1 MPDSSAQFP
10 PVQAQAVD
18 ATPTPNDAGA
28 RRKSQLRLLGVALA
42 VGAIAY
48 GAYYMTVAARYVS
61 TDNAYVDADTAM
73 ITPLISA
80 PVAQVHVKNTD
91 NVQAGQTLVELDQA
105 DAKLALSEAQAN
117 LASASANYTR
127 ARLDLSRR
135 QALSAGGAVSGDE
148 LSTAQNAFATTKASI
163 AAAQARVDSAKLEL
177 SRTVIK
183 TPIAGV
189 VTDKNVQIGE
199 RVDQGRKLMV
209 IVPLTSVYVDA
220 NFKEVQL
227 RQVQPG
233 QKAEL
238 VSDLYGDKVKY
249 RGTVTGLSGG
259 TGSAFSLIPAQNATG
274 NWIKVVQ
281 RVPVRIAL
289 DQEDVKAHPLRV
301 GLSMRVKIDLQSGQ
315 QK

>member
-1 MPDSSAQFP
+1 MPDSSPQIP
-10 PVQAQAVD
+10 PVASQ
-18 ATPTPNDAGA
+18 ATPAPAANDAST
-28 RRKSQLRLLGVALA
+28 RRKSQLRILGVVLA
-42 VGAIAY
+42 VGALAY
-48 GAYYMTVAARYVS
+48 GGYYMTVASRYVS

-80 PVAQVHVKNTD
+80 PVAEVFVKNTD
-91 NVQAGQTLVELDQA
+91 NVAAGQTLVELDQS

-117 LASASANYTR
+117 LASASANFAR

-148 LSTAQNAFATTKASI
+148 LSTAQNAFATTKAEI
-163 AAAQARVDSAKLEL
+163 AAAQARVDSAKLGL

-227 RQVQPG
+227 RKVQPG
-233 QKAEL
+233 QSAEL

-289 DQEDVKAHPLRV
+289 NQDDVKAHPLRV
-301 GLSMRVKIDLQSGQ
+301 GLSMRVKIDLESGQ
-315 QK
+315 SK

>member
-1 MPDSSAQFP
+1 MPDSSPQIP
-10 PVQAQAVD
+10 PAVAQA
-18 ATPTPNDAGA
+18 TPAPVANDAGA
-28 RRKSQLRLLGVALA
+28 RRKSQLRILGVVLA
-42 VGAIAY
+42 VGALAY
-48 GAYYMTVAARYVS
+48 GAYYMTVASRYVS

-80 PVAQVHVKNTD
+80 PVAQVFVKNTD
-91 NVQAGQTLVELDQA
+91 NVEAGQTLVELDQS

-117 LASASANYTR
+117 LASASANFAR

-148 LSTAQNAFATTKASI
+148 LSTAQNAFATTTAEI

-227 RQVQPG
+227 RKVQPG
-233 QKAEL
+233 QTAEL

-289 DQEDVKAHPLRV
+289 NQEDVTAHPLRV
-301 GLSMRVKIDLQSGQ
+301 GLSMRVKIDLDSGQ
-315 QK
+315 SK

>member
-1 MPDSSAQFP
+1 MPDSSPQLP
-10 PVQAQAVD
+10 PAAAQA
-18 ATPTPNDAGA
+18 AAAPAQNDAGA
-28 RRKSQLRLLGVALA
+28 RRKSQLRLLGVVLA
-42 VGAIAY
+42 IGAVAY
-48 GAYYMTVAARYVS
+48 GVYFMTVAARYVS

-80 PVAQVHVKNTD
+80 PVAQVFVKNTD
-91 NVQAGQTLVELDQA
+91 NVQAGQTLVELDQS

-117 LASASANYTR
+117 LASASANFAR

-148 LSTAQNAFATTKASI
+148 LSTAQNAFATTKAEI

-177 SRTVIK
+177 SRTTIK
-183 TPIAGV
+183 TPISGV

-227 RQVQPG
+227 RKVRPG
-233 QKAEL
+233 QQAEL
-238 VSDLYGDKVKY
+238 VSDLYGDEVKY

-289 DQEDVKAHPLRV
+289 NQEDVTAHPLRV
-301 GLSMRVKIDLQSGQ
+301 GLSMRVKIDLESGQ
-315 QK
+315 PK

>member
-1 MPDSSAQFP
+1 MPDSSPQLP
-10 PVQAQAVD
+10 PAAAQA
-18 ATPTPNDAGA
+18 AAAPAPSDAGA
-28 RRKSQLRLLGVALA
+28 RRKSQLRLLGVVLA
-42 VGAIAY
+42 ICAVAY
-48 GAYYMTVAARYVS
+48 GVYFMTVASRYVS

-80 PVAQVHVKNTD
+80 PVAQVFVKNTD
-91 NVQAGQTLVELDQA
+91 NVQAGQTLVELDQS

-117 LASASANYTR
+117 LASASANFAR

-148 LSTAQNAFATTKASI
+148 LSTAQNAFATTRAEI

-177 SRTVIK
+177 SRTTIK
-183 TPIAGV
+183 TPISGV

-227 RQVQPG
+227 RKVRPG
-233 QKAEL
+233 QQAEL
-238 VSDLYGDKVKY
+238 VSDLYGDEVKY

-289 DQEDVKAHPLRV
+289 NQEDVTAHPLRV
-301 GLSMRVKIDLQSGQ
+301 GLSMRVKIDLESGQ
-315 QK
+315 PK

>member
-1 MPDSSAQFP
+1 MPDSSPQIP
-10 PVQAQAVD
+10 PAAAQA
-18 ATPTPNDAGA
+18 TPAPVANDAGA
-28 RRKSQLRLLGVALA
+28 RRKSQLRILGVVLA
-42 VGAIAY
+42 VGALAY
-48 GAYYMTVAARYVS
+48 GAYYMTVASRYVS

-80 PVAQVHVKNTD
+80 PVAQVFVKNTD
-91 NVQAGQTLVELDQA
+91 NVEAGQTLVELDQS

-117 LASASANYTR
+117 LASASANFAR

-148 LSTAQNAFATTKASI
+148 LSTAQNAFATTKAEI

-227 RQVQPG
+227 RKVQPG
-233 QKAEL
+233 QTAEL

-289 DQEDVKAHPLRV
+289 NQDDVKAHPLRV
-301 GLSMRVKIDLQSGQ
+301 GLSMRVKIDLDSGQ
-315 QK
+315 LK

>member
-1 MPDSSAQFP
+1 MPDSSPQTP
-10 PVQAQAVD
+10 PVETQ
-18 ATPTPNDAGA
+18 TPASAANDAST
-28 RRKSQLRLLGVALA
+28 RRKSQLRILGVVLG
-42 VGAIAY
+42 VGALAY
-48 GAYYMTVAARYVS
+48 GAYHMIVASRYVS

-80 PVAQVHVKNTD
+80 PVAKVFVKNTD
-91 NVQAGQTLVELDQA
+91 NVDAGQTLVELDQS

-117 LASASANYTR
+117 LASASANFAR

-148 LSTAQNAFATTKASI
+148 LSTAQNAFATTKAEI

-233 QKAEL
+233 QSAEL

-249 RGTVTGLSGG
+249 RGAVAGLSGG

-289 DQEDVKAHPLRV
+289 NQEDVEAHPLRV
-301 GLSMRVKIDLQSGQ
+301 GLSMRVKIDLKSGPSQ
-315 QK
+315 

>member
-1 MPDSSAQFP
+1 MPDTSSQLP
-10 PVQAQAVD
+10 PAATQAGQTAP
-18 ATPTPNDAGA
+18 APNAAGA
-28 RRKSQLRLLGVALA
+28 RRKGQLQILGVAVA
-42 VGAIAY
+42 VGALGY
-48 GAYYMTVAARYVS
+48 GAYSMTVAGRYVS
-61 TDNAYVDADTAM
+61 TDNAYVDADTAL

-80 PVAQVHVKNTD
+80 PVAKVFVKNTD
-91 NVQAGQTLVELDQA
+91 AVEAGQTLVELDQA

-148 LSTAQNAFATTKASI
+148 LSTAQNAFATSKADI
-163 AAAQARVDSAKLEL
+163 AGAQARVDSAKLEL
-177 SRTVIK
+177 ARTVIK

-227 RQVQPG
+227 RKVQPG
-233 QKAEL
+233 QKVEL

-249 RGTVTGLSGG
+249 SGTVTGLSGG

-289 DQEDVKAHPLRV
+289 DQEEVIAHPLRV
-301 GLSMRVKIDLQSGQ
+301 GLSMRVKIDLESGQ
-315 QK
+315 K